1 MAWRRKVRGFQGNP
15 SKMSSLRYLN
25 FIILQVFL
33 SICYELENGTK
44 YLVEFT
50 CEDDEGNEILRDKPK
65 ELVALNKLIEEFEK
79 NEPKINQQVIN
90 SGKDLSGVKIPKMN
104 PLMNMNKNY
113 NKFDMVPGNIFIPMG
128 NSEYNKFDEKFI
140 IDEKK

>member
-1 MAWRRKVRGFQGNP
+1 MKQYFNKIDNSNLLKETP
-15 SKMSSLRYLN
+15 
-25 FIILQVFL
+25 
-33 SICYELENGTK
+33 K
-44 YLVEFT
+44 YLS
-50 CEDDEGNEILRDKPK
+50 DNANEILRDKPK

-128 NSEYNKFDEKFI
+128 NNEYNKFDEKFK
-140 IDEKK
+140 IDDKK